1 MITTLLV
8 ANRGEIAC
16 RVMRTAKAMG
26 LTTVAASHLAK
37 RTARYQTTQFLR
49 LTPSSPRPSGERARV
64 RGNPLKAT
72 QEPQQ

>member
-1 MITTLLV
+1 MITNRLA

-16 RVMRTAKAMG
+16 RVMRTANAMG
-26 LTTVAASHLAK
+26 LTTVAVSNLTGHA
-37 RTARYQTTQFLR
+37 ARYQTTPLLR